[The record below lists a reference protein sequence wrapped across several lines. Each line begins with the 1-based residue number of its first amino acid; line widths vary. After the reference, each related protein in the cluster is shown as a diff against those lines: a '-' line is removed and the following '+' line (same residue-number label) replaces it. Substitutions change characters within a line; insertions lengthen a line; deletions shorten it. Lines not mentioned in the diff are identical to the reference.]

1 MEVMSPPPLGP
12 IRLGLTVLLSG
23 FFAVVPSPANPAA
36 AGSNVRLAKEVAA
49 AIESALAAGPEQG
62 VRLRRA
68 ELHGARLEIDF
79 SPELAAIGPGSAAFE
94 SFSRRIHRATG
105 DVLALELASYEV
117 RTSIAG
123 VPLHQLLAPVDAALR
138 QRPLRDAPDPATPSA
153 AALALRRIAIS
164 PGHGYYQNASGR
176 WVLQREYWQG
186 IVEDF
191 VNHDMITL
199 VRDELQAA
207 GAEVL
212 STRNLD
218 RTAGTGES
226 GFPRWQEAARYHV
239 KSLGAPSS
247 VWNEAG
253 YDHLSQDI
261 RCRPLWANQVNAD
274 VLVSLH
280 NNGGGGTGTE
290 TLYDTN
296 NGFGPESKRLADAVH
311 NRVIAAIRRE
321 HSATWTDRRV
331 KGFNGDYGEN
341 RLATRPAILIE
352 VAFMDRPT
360 PDNGALQDVGFHR
373 IVARAIREGVEE
385 YFATSPA
392 TAPAAPSGLVAS
404 AAAGGVNLTWRDD
417 TANETGFRVERR
429 TAGATDWQTLA
440 TLPANAT
447 SYTDASASTDAT
459 LVYRVTA
466 FNAAGNGPQSSNEA
480 TVGQAITLPAAPP
493 RTGAWLANLS
503 LRTTL
508 AANQPVTVGFV
519 VSGGARDLLVRAAGP
534 TLAAFGV
541 TTAMPDPRLEV
552 YRGATRAAAN
562 NDWPVALTPVM
573 AAQGA
578 FPFVAASRDAA
589 LFQSFDGAATAQAS
603 GPTGG
608 TVLIETYDT
617 GGARDGR
624 IVNLSARN
632 RVGAGGDI
640 LIAGLYVAGSGSR
653 RVLIRGVGPGLA
665 ALGVEGTLANPRLEV
680 FAADGTRIADN
691 DDWDPALAATFRS
704 VAAFALPD
712 RSRDAAL
719 VVELPAGRGYTAQVS
734 GAGGST
740 GEALVEVYEL
750 P

>member
-1 MEVMSPPPLGP
+1 
-12 IRLGLTVLLSG
+12 VLLLG
-23 FFAVVPSPANPAA
+23 VFAVGSATADTAPAD
-36 AGSNVRLAKEVAA
+36 SHTRLAKEVAA
-49 AIESALAAGPEQG
+49 AIESAIAAGPEPS
-62 VRLRRA
+62 VRLLRA
-68 ELHGARLEIDF
+68 DLRDSRLELDF
-79 SPELAAIGPGSAAFE
+79 SGELAAIGPGSAAFE
-94 SFSRRIHRATG
+94 AFSRRIHRATG
-105 DVLALELASYEV
+105 DVLARELASYEV

-123 VPLHQLLAPVDAALR
+123 TPLHELLVSSDTVLR
-138 QRPLRDAPDPATPSA
+138 QRPLRDAPEPTTPSA

-164 PGHGYYQNASGR
+164 PGHGYYQNTAGR

-199 VRDELQAA
+199 VRDELQTA

-218 RTAGTGES
+218 RAAGTGES
-226 GFPRWQEAARYHV
+226 GFPRWQEAARYHL
-239 KSLGAPSS
+239 KALGAPAS
-247 VWNEAG
+247 VWSSTG
-253 YDHLSQDI
+253 TDHLSHDI
-261 RCRPLWANQVNAD
+261 RCRPLWANHVNAD

-290 TLYDTN
+290 TLYDTD

-321 HSATWTDRRV
+321 YNATWTDRRV

-360 PDNGALQDVGFHR
+360 PDNAALQDVGFHR

-392 TAPAAPSGLVAS
+392 AAPAAPSGLVAS
-404 AAAGGVNLTWRDD
+404 AAAGGINLTWKDE

-429 TAGATDWQTLA
+429 ATTATEWQTLT

-447 SYTDASASTDAT
+447 SYTDASAPTGAS
-459 LVYRVTA
+459 LVYRVTS
-466 FNAAGNGPQSSNEA
+466 FNAAGNGPQASNEA
-480 TVGQAITLPAAPP
+480 TLGPAITLPSAPP

-534 TLAAFGV
+534 TLAAFGL
-541 TTAMPDPRLEV
+541 TSAMPDPRLEV
-552 YRGATRAAAN
+552 YRGATRTAAN
-562 NDWPVALTPVM
+562 NDWPLALGSVM

-578 FPFVAASRDAA
+578 FPFTTASRDAA

-603 GPTGG
+603 GPAGG
-608 TVLIETYDT
+608 TVLVEAYDT

-624 IVNLSARN
+624 IINLSARN
-632 RVGAGGDI
+632 RVGSGGDI

-665 ALGVEGTLANPRLEV
+665 EFGVEGTLANPRLAV
-680 FAADGTRIADN
+680 FSAEGTRIAEN
-691 DDWDPALAATFRS
+691 DDWDLALAATFRS

-734 GAGGST
+734 GMGGTT

>member
-1 MEVMSPPPLGP
+1 E
-12 IRLGLTVLLSG
+12 
-23 FFAVVPSPANPAA
+23 A
-36 AGSNVRLAKEVAA
+36 
-49 AIESALAAGPEQG
+49 
-62 VRLRRA
+62 
-68 ELHGARLEIDF
+68 
-79 SPELAAIGPGSAAFE
+79 
-94 SFSRRIHRATG
+94 FSRRIHRAAG
-105 DVLALELASYEV
+105 NVLSRDLTTYEV
-117 RTSIAG
+117 HTAIAG
-123 VPLHQLLAPVDAALR
+123 TALHALLAPADAALR
-138 QRPLRDAPDPATPSA
+138 QRPLREAPEPVTPTA

-164 PGHGYYQNASGR
+164 PGHGYYQNAAGT
-176 WVLQREYWQG
+176 WVLQRGYLQG

-191 VNHDMITL
+191 VNHDMITV

-218 RTAGTGES
+218 RAAGNGES

-239 KSLGAPSS
+239 KSLGAPAS
-247 VWNEAG
+247 VWNEPG

-261 RCRPLWANQVNAD
+261 RCRPLWANHVNAD

-311 NRVIAAIRRE
+311 NRVIAAIRRD
-321 HSATWTDRRV
+321 HDAAWTDRRV

-341 RLATRPAILIE
+341 RLASRPAILIE
-352 VAFMDRPT
+352 VAFMDRPA
-360 PDNGALQDVGFHR
+360 PDNAALQSAAFHR

-392 TAPAAPSGLVAS
+392 TAPAAPSAL
-404 AAAGGVNLTWRDD
+404 AAAYGTGGVNLTWKDE

-429 TAGATDWQTLA
+429 AASAADWQTLT

-447 SYTDASASTDAT
+447 TYTDTTAPAGAT

-466 FNAAGNGPQSSNEA
+466 FNAAGNGPQASNEA
-480 TVGQAITLPAAPP
+480 TVGPAITPPAAPP

-541 TTAMPDPRLEV
+541 STAMPDPRLEV

-578 FPFVAASRDAA
+578 FPFTAASRDAA
-589 LFQSFDGAATAQAS
+589 LLQSVDGATTAQAS
-603 GPTGG
+603 GPAGG
-608 TVLIETYDT
+608 TVLVEAYDT
-617 GGARDGR
+617 GGTRDGR

-640 LIAGLYVAGSGSR
+640 LIAGLYIAGTGSR
-653 RVLIRGVGPGLA
+653 RLLIRGVGPGLA

-680 FAADGTRIADN
+680 FSAEGTRIADN

-734 GAGGST
+734 GVGGTT

>member
-1 MEVMSPPPLGP
+1 
-12 IRLGLTVLLSG
+12 VLLLG
-23 FFAVVPSPANPAA
+23 VFAVGSATADTAPAD
-36 AGSNVRLAKEVAA
+36 SHTRLAKEVAA
-49 AIESALAAGPEQG
+49 AIESAIAAGPEPS
-62 VRLRRA
+62 VRLLRA
-68 ELHGARLEIDF
+68 DLRDSRLELDF
-79 SPELAAIGPGSAAFE
+79 SGELAAIGPGSAAFE
-94 SFSRRIHRATG
+94 AFSRRIHRATG
-105 DVLALELASYEV
+105 DVLARELASYEV

-123 VPLHQLLAPVDAALR
+123 TPLHELLVSSDTVLR
-138 QRPLRDAPDPATPSA
+138 QRPLRDAPEPTTPSA

-164 PGHGYYQNASGR
+164 PGHGYYQNTAGR

-199 VRDELQAA
+199 VRDELQTA

-218 RTAGTGES
+218 RAAGTGES
-226 GFPRWQEAARYHV
+226 GFPRWQEAARYHL
-239 KSLGAPSS
+239 KALGAPAS
-247 VWNEAG
+247 VWSSTG
-253 YDHLSQDI
+253 TDHLSHDI
-261 RCRPLWANQVNAD
+261 RCRPLWANHVNAD

-290 TLYDTN
+290 TLYDTD

-321 HSATWTDRRV
+321 YNATWTDRRV

-360 PDNGALQDVGFHR
+360 PDNAALQDVGFHR

-392 TAPAAPSGLVAS
+392 AAPAAPSGLVAS
-404 AAAGGVNLTWRDD
+404 AAAGGINLTWKDE

-429 TAGATDWQTLA
+429 ATTATEWQTLT

-447 SYTDASASTDAT
+447 SYTDASAPTGAS
-459 LVYRVTA
+459 LVYRVTS
-466 FNAAGNGPQSSNEA
+466 FNAAGNGPQASNEA
-480 TVGQAITLPAAPP
+480 TLGPAITLPSAPP

-534 TLAAFGV
+534 TLAAFGL
-541 TTAMPDPRLEV
+541 TSAMPDPRLEV
-552 YRGATRAAAN
+552 YRGATRTAAN
-562 NDWPVALTPVM
+562 NDWPLALGSVM

-578 FPFVAASRDAA
+578 FPFTTASRDAA

-603 GPTGG
+603 GPAGG
-608 TVLIETYDT
+608 TVLVEAYDT

-624 IVNLSARN
+624 IINLSARN
-632 RVGAGGDI
+632 RVGSGGDI

-665 ALGVEGTLANPRLEV
+665 EFGVEGTLANPRLEV
-680 FAADGTRIADN
+680 FSAEGTRIAEN
-691 DDWDPALAATFRS
+691 DDWDLALAATFRS

-734 GAGGST
+734 GMSGTT

>member
-1 MEVMSPPPLGP
+1 MTPPPRGP
-12 IRLGLTVLLSG
+12 IRLGLTGLLFG
-23 FFAVVPSPANPAA
+23 FLAVVPSPANPAA
-36 AGSNVRLAKEVAA
+36 AGSNVRLATEVAT
-49 AIESALAAGPEQG
+49 AIGSALAAGPEQG
-62 VRLRRA
+62 VRLLRA
-68 ELHGARLEIDF
+68 DLRDTRLELDF
-79 SPELAAIGPGSAAFE
+79 SAELAALGPGGAEFE
-94 SFSRRIHRATG
+94 AFSRRIHRAVG
-105 DVLALELASYEV
+105 DILSPGLPAYEV

-123 VPLHQLLAPVDAALR
+123 TPLHELLAPADAVSTR
-138 QRPLRDAPDPATPSA
+138 RPLREPPGSAAPATS
-153 AALALRRIAIS
+153 ALALRRIAIS
-164 PGHGYYQNASGR
+164 PGHGYYQNPAGA
-176 WVLQREYWQG
+176 WVLQRGYWQG

-191 VNHDMITL
+191 VNHDMITV

-212 STRNLD
+212 ATRNLD
-218 RTAGTGES
+218 RAAGAGES
-226 GFPRWQEAARYHV
+226 GFPRWQEAARYHL
-239 KSLGAPSS
+239 KAIGAPAT
-247 VWNEAG
+247 VWNSTG
-253 YDHLSQDI
+253 TDHLSHDI
-261 RCRPLWANQVNAD
+261 RCRPLWANHVNAD

-290 TLYDTN
+290 TLYDTD
-296 NGFGPESKRLADAVH
+296 NGFGQESKRLADAVH

-321 HSATWTDRRV
+321 HDATWTDRRV

-352 VAFMDRPT
+352 VAFMDRPM
-360 PDNGALQDVGFHR
+360 PDNAALQSSVFHR

-392 TAPAAPSGLVAS
+392 AAPAAPSALVAS
-404 AAAGGVNLTWRDD
+404 AADGGVNLTWKDE

-429 TAGATDWQTLA
+429 AANTADWRTLA

-447 SYTDASASTDAT
+447 AYTDTSAPAGAS
-459 LVYRVTA
+459 LVYRVTS
-466 FNAAGNGPQSSNEA
+466 FNAAGNGPQASNEA
-480 TVGQAITLPAAPP
+480 AVGPPITPPASTP

-508 AANQPVTVGFV
+508 AAGQPVTVGFV

-534 TLAAFGV
+534 ALAAFGV
-541 TTAMPDPRLEV
+541 TAAMPDPRLEV
-552 YRGATRAAAN
+552 YRGATRDADN
-562 NDWPVALTPVM
+562 NDWPVALTSVM

-578 FPFVAASRDAA
+578 FPFTAASRDAA
-589 LFQSFDGAATAQAS
+589 LFRSVDGAATAQAS
-603 GPTGG
+603 GPAGG
-608 TVLIETYDT
+608 TVLVEAYDT

-632 RVGAGGDI
+632 RVGAGGDV
-640 LIAGLYVAGSGSR
+640 LIAGLYVAGTGTR

-719 VVELPAGRGYTAQVS
+719 AIDLPAGRGYTAQVS
-734 GAGGST
+734 GVAGST

>member
-1 MEVMSPPPLGP
+1 MTPPPRGP
-12 IRLGLTVLLSG
+12 IRLGLTGLLLG

-36 AGSNVRLAKEVAA
+36 AGSNVRLATEVAT
-49 AIESALAAGPEQG
+49 AIGSALAAGPEQG
-62 VRLRRA
+62 VRLLRA
-68 ELHGARLEIDF
+68 DLRDSRLELDF
-79 SPELAAIGPGSAAFE
+79 SAELAALGPGGAEFE
-94 SFSRRIHRATG
+94 AFSRRIHRAVG
-105 DVLALELASYEV
+105 DILSPGLPGYEV

-123 VPLHQLLAPVDAALR
+123 TPLHALLAPADTVSTR
-138 QRPLRDAPDPATPSA
+138 RPLREPPGSPAPATS
-153 AALALRRIAIS
+153 ALALRRIAIS
-164 PGHGYYQNASGR
+164 PGHGYYQNAAGT
-176 WVLQREYWQG
+176 WVLQRGYWQG

-191 VNHDMITL
+191 VNHDMITV

-226 GFPRWQEAARYHV
+226 GFPRWQEAARYHL
-239 KSLGAPSS
+239 KAIGAPAT
-247 VWNEAG
+247 VWNSTG
-253 YDHLSQDI
+253 TDHLSHDI
-261 RCRPLWANQVNAD
+261 RCRPLWANHVNAD

-290 TLYDTN
+290 TLYDTD

-321 HSATWTDRRV
+321 HDATWIDRRV

-360 PDNGALQDVGFHR
+360 PDNAALQSGAFHR

-392 TAPAAPSGLVAS
+392 AAPAAPSALVAS
-404 AAAGGVNLTWRDD
+404 AAPGGVNLTWKDE

-429 TAGATDWQTLA
+429 AANTADWRTLA

-447 SYTDASASTDAT
+447 AYTDASAPAGAS
-459 LVYRVTA
+459 LVYRVTS
-466 FNAAGNGPQSSNEA
+466 FNAAGNGPQASNEA
-480 TVGQAITLPAAPP
+480 AVGPPITPPAANP

-508 AANQPVTVGFV
+508 AAGQPVTVGFV

-534 TLAAFGV
+534 ALAAFGV
-541 TTAMPDPRLEV
+541 TAAMPDPRLEV
-552 YRGATRAAAN
+552 YRGATRDADN
-562 NDWPVALTPVM
+562 NDWPVALASVM

-578 FPFVAASRDAA
+578 FPFSAASRDAA
-589 LFQSFDGAATAQAS
+589 LFRSVDGAATAQAS
-603 GPTGG
+603 GPAGG
-608 TVLIETYDT
+608 TVLVEAYDT

-632 RVGAGGDI
+632 RVGAGGDV
-640 LIAGLYVAGSGSR
+640 LIAGLYVAGTGTR

-680 FAADGTRIADN
+680 FAADGARIAEN

-719 VVELPAGRGYTAQVS
+719 AIELPAGRGYTAQVS
-734 GAGGST
+734 GVAGST

>member
-1 MEVMSPPPLGP
+1 MSHPPRGP
-12 IRLGLTVLLSG
+12 IRLGLTVLLFVLSCTDPMRADPG
-23 FFAVVPSPANPAA
+23 P
-36 AGSNVRLAKEVAA
+36 AGSRSRLETEVAD
-49 AIESALAAGPEQG
+49 AIASALAAGPEQG
-62 VRLRRA
+62 VRLLRA
-68 ELHGARLEIDF
+68 DLRDSRLELDF
-79 SPELAAIGPGSAAFE
+79 STELAAIGPGSAAFE
-94 SFSRRIHRATG
+94 AFSRRIHRATG
-105 DVLALELASYEV
+105 DVLSRELVSYEV

-123 VPLHQLLAPVDAALR
+123 APLHELLAPAEAALR
-138 QRPLRDAPDPATPSA
+138 QRPLREAPEPATPSA

-164 PGHGYYQNASGR
+164 PGHGYYQNAAGT
-176 WVLQREYWQG
+176 WVLQRGYWQG

-218 RTAGTGES
+218 RAAGTGES
-226 GFPRWQEAARYHV
+226 GFPRWQEAARYHL
-239 KSLGAPSS
+239 KALGAPAS
-247 VWNEAG
+247 VWSSTG
-253 YDHLSQDI
+253 TDHLSHDI
-261 RCRPLWANQVNAD
+261 RCRPLWANHVNAD

-290 TLYDTN
+290 TLYDTD

-321 HSATWTDRRV
+321 YSATWTDRRV

-360 PDNGALQDVGFHR
+360 PDNAALQDAGFHR

-404 AAAGGVNLTWRDD
+404 AAAGGVNLTWKDE

-429 TAGATDWQTLA
+429 ATTATEWQALT

-447 SYTDASASTDAT
+447 SYTDASAPTGAS
-459 LVYRVTA
+459 LVYRVTS
-466 FNAAGNGPQSSNEA
+466 FNAAGNGPQASNEA
-480 TVGQAITLPAAPP
+480 TVGPAITLPSAPP

-534 TLAAFGV
+534 TLAAFGL
-541 TTAMPDPRLEV
+541 TSAMPDPRLEV
-552 YRGATRAAAN
+552 YRGATRTAAN
-562 NDWPVALTPVM
+562 NDWPVALASVM

-578 FPFVAASRDAA
+578 FPFTTASRDAA

-603 GPTGG
+603 GPAGG
-608 TVLIETYDT
+608 TVLIEAYDT

-624 IVNLSARN
+624 IINLSARN

-665 ALGVEGTLANPRLEV
+665 EFGVEGTLANPRLEI
-680 FAADGTRIADN
+680 FSAEGTRIAEN

-734 GAGGST
+734 GVGGST

>member
-1 MEVMSPPPLGP
+1 
-12 IRLGLTVLLSG
+12 VLLLG
-23 FFAVVPSPANPAA
+23 VFAVGSATADTAPAD
-36 AGSNVRLAKEVAA
+36 SHTRLAKEVAA
-49 AIESALAAGPEQG
+49 AIESALAAGPEPS
-62 VRLRRA
+62 VRLLRA
-68 ELHGARLEIDF
+68 DLRDSRLELDF
-79 SPELAAIGPGSAAFE
+79 SGELAAIGPGSAAFE
-94 SFSRRIHRATG
+94 AFSRRIHRATG
-105 DVLALELASYEV
+105 DVLARELASYEV

-123 VPLHQLLAPVDAALR
+123 TPLHELLVSSDTVLR
-138 QRPLRDAPDPATPSA
+138 QRPLRDAPEPTTPSA

-164 PGHGYYQNASGR
+164 PGHGYYQNTAGR

-199 VRDELQAA
+199 VRDELQTA

-218 RTAGTGES
+218 RAAGTGES
-226 GFPRWQEAARYHV
+226 GFPRWQEAARYHL
-239 KSLGAPSS
+239 KALGAPAS
-247 VWNEAG
+247 VWSSTG
-253 YDHLSQDI
+253 TDHLSHDI
-261 RCRPLWANQVNAD
+261 RCRPLWANHVNAD

-290 TLYDTN
+290 TLYDTD

-321 HSATWTDRRV
+321 YNATWTDRRV

-360 PDNGALQDVGFHR
+360 PDNAALQDVGFHR

-392 TAPAAPSGLVAS
+392 AAPAAPSGLVAS
-404 AAAGGVNLTWRDD
+404 AAAGGINLTWKDE

-429 TAGATDWQTLA
+429 ATTATEWQTLT

-447 SYTDASASTDAT
+447 SYTDASAPTGAS
-459 LVYRVTA
+459 LVYRVTS
-466 FNAAGNGPQSSNEA
+466 FNAAGNGPQASNEA
-480 TVGQAITLPAAPP
+480 TLGPAITLPSAPP

-534 TLAAFGV
+534 TLAAFGL
-541 TTAMPDPRLEV
+541 TSAMPDPRLEV
-552 YRGATRAAAN
+552 YRGATRTAAN
-562 NDWPVALTPVM
+562 NDWPLALGSVM

-578 FPFVAASRDAA
+578 FPFTTASRDAA

-603 GPTGG
+603 GPAGG
-608 TVLIETYDT
+608 TVLVEAYDT

-624 IVNLSARN
+624 IINLSARN
-632 RVGAGGDI
+632 RVGSGGDI

-665 ALGVEGTLANPRLEV
+665 EFGVEGTLANPRLEV
-680 FAADGTRIADN
+680 FSAEGTRIAEN
-691 DDWDPALAATFRS
+691 DDWDLALAATFRS

-734 GAGGST
+734 GMGGTT

>member
-1 MEVMSPPPLGP
+1 MTPLPRGP
-12 IRLGLTVLLSG
+12 IRLGLTGLLFG

-36 AGSNVRLAKEVAA
+36 AGSNVRLATEVAT
-49 AIESALAAGPEQG
+49 AIGSALATDPVQG
-62 VRLRRA
+62 VRLLRA
-68 ELHGARLEIDF
+68 DLRDSRLELDF
-79 SPELAAIGPGSAAFE
+79 SAELAALGPGGAEFE
-94 SFSRRIHRATG
+94 AFSRRIHRAVG
-105 DVLALELASYEV
+105 DILSPDLPAYEV
-117 RTSIAG
+117 RTTIAG
-123 VPLHQLLAPVDAALR
+123 TPLQEILKSTDAALR
-138 QRPLRDAPDPATPSA
+138 QRPLREAPEAAPPSA
-153 AALALRRIAIS
+153 AALALRRVAIS
-164 PGHGYYQNASGR
+164 PGHGYYQNTAGR

-191 VNHDMITL
+191 VNHDMITV

-218 RTAGTGES
+218 RAAGAGES
-226 GFPRWQEAARYHV
+226 GFPRWQEAARYHL
-239 KSLGAPSS
+239 KAIGAPATVWSS
-247 VWNEAG
+247 TG
-253 YDHLSQDI
+253 TDHLSHDI
-261 RCRPLWANQVNAD
+261 RCRPLWANHVDAD

-290 TLYDTN
+290 TLYDTD

-311 NRVIAAIRRE
+311 NRVIAALRRDYN
-321 HSATWTDRRV
+321 AAWTDRRV

-360 PDNGALQDVGFHR
+360 PDNAALQDAGFHR
-373 IVARAIREGVEE
+373 LVARAIREGVEE

-392 TAPAAPSGLVAS
+392 AAPAAPSALAAS
-404 AAAGGVNLTWRDD
+404 IIPGGVGLSWKDE

-429 TAGATDWQTLA
+429 TAGATEWQTLT

-447 SYTDASASTDAT
+447 TYTDASAPAGTT
-459 LVYRVTA
+459 LVYRVIS
-466 FNAAGNGPQSSNEA
+466 FNAAGSGPQASNEA
-480 TVGQAITLPAAPP
+480 TVGPAINPPAGTP
-493 RTGAWLANLS
+493 RAGAWLANLS

-508 AANQPVTVGFV
+508 AANQPVTVGVV

-541 TTAMPDPRLEV
+541 STAMPDPRLEV
-552 YRGATRAAAN
+552 FRGATRAAAN
-562 NDWPVALTPVM
+562 NDWPSALAPLM

-578 FPFVAASRDAA
+578 FPFSTASRDAA
-589 LFQSFDGAATAQAS
+589 LFQSIDGAATAQAS
-603 GPTGG
+603 GPAGG
-608 TVLIETYDT
+608 TVLVEAYDT
-617 GGARDGR
+617 GGGRDGR

-632 RVGAGGDI
+632 RVGAGGDV
-640 LIAGLYVAGSGSR
+640 LIAGLYVAGTGTR

-680 FAADGTRIADN
+680 FAAEGTRIADN

-719 VVELPAGRGYTAQVS
+719 VIELPAGRGYTAQVS
-734 GAGGST
+734 GVGGTT
-740 GEALVEVYEL
+740 GEALVEIYEL

>member
-1 MEVMSPPPLGP
+1 MTPPPRVT
-12 IRLGLTVLLSG
+12 IRLGLKVLLLG
-23 FFAVVPSPANPAA
+23 VFAVGSATADTAPAD
-36 AGSNVRLAKEVAA
+36 SHTRLAKEVAA
-49 AIESALAAGPEQG
+49 AIESALAAGPEPS
-62 VRLRRA
+62 VRLLRA
-68 ELHGARLEIDF
+68 DLRDSRLELDF
-79 SPELAAIGPGSAAFE
+79 SGELAAIGPGSAAFE
-94 SFSRRIHRATG
+94 AFSRRIHRATG
-105 DVLALELASYEV
+105 DVLARELASYEV

-123 VPLHQLLAPVDAALR
+123 TPLHELLVSSDTVLR
-138 QRPLRDAPDPATPSA
+138 QRPLRDAPEPTTPSA

-164 PGHGYYQNASGR
+164 PGHGYYQNTAGR

-199 VRDELQAA
+199 VRDELQTA

-218 RTAGTGES
+218 RAAGTGES
-226 GFPRWQEAARYHV
+226 GFPRWQEAARYHL
-239 KSLGAPSS
+239 KALGAPAS
-247 VWNEAG
+247 VWSSTG
-253 YDHLSQDI
+253 TDHLSHDI
-261 RCRPLWANQVNAD
+261 RCRPLWANHVNAD

-290 TLYDTN
+290 TLYDTD

-311 NRVIAAIRRE
+311 NRVIAAIRRDYN
-321 HSATWTDRRV
+321 ATWTDRRV

-360 PDNGALQDVGFHR
+360 PDNAALQDAGFHR

-392 TAPAAPSGLVAS
+392 AAPAAPSGLVAS
-404 AAAGGVNLTWRDD
+404 AAAGGINLTWKDE

-429 TAGATDWQTLA
+429 ATTATEWQTLA

-447 SYTDASASTDAT
+447 SYTDASAPTGAS
-459 LVYRVTA
+459 LVYRVTS
-466 FNAAGNGPQSSNEA
+466 FNAAGNGPQASNEA
-480 TVGQAITLPAAPP
+480 TVGPAITPPSAPP

-534 TLAAFGV
+534 TLAAFGL
-541 TTAMPDPRLEV
+541 TSAMPDPRLEV
-552 YRGATRAAAN
+552 YRGATRTAAN
-562 NDWPVALTPVM
+562 NDWPLALTSVM

-578 FPFVAASRDAA
+578 FPFTTASRDAA
-589 LFQSFDGAATAQAS
+589 LFQSFDGAATVQAS
-603 GPTGG
+603 GPAGG
-608 TVLIETYDT
+608 TVLVEAYDT

-624 IVNLSARN
+624 IINLSARN
-632 RVGAGGDI
+632 RVGSGGDI

-665 ALGVEGTLANPRLEV
+665 EFGVEGTLANPRLEV
-680 FAADGTRIADN
+680 FSAEGTRIAEN

-734 GAGGST
+734 GMGGTT

>member
-1 MEVMSPPPLGP
+1 
-12 IRLGLTVLLSG
+12 
-23 FFAVVPSPANPAA
+23 
-36 AGSNVRLAKEVAA
+36 
-49 AIESALAAGPEQG
+49 IESALAAGPEPS
-62 VRLRRA
+62 VRLLRA
-68 ELHGARLEIDF
+68 DLRDSRLELDF
-79 SPELAAIGPGSAAFE
+79 SGELAAIGPGSAAFE
-94 SFSRRIHRATG
+94 AFSRRIHRATG
-105 DVLALELASYEV
+105 DVLARELASYEV

-123 VPLHQLLAPVDAALR
+123 TPLHELLVSSDTVLR
-138 QRPLRDAPDPATPSA
+138 QRPLRDAPEPTTPSA

-164 PGHGYYQNASGR
+164 PGHGYYQNTAGQ

-199 VRDELQAA
+199 VRDELQTA

-218 RTAGTGES
+218 RAAGTGES
-226 GFPRWQEAARYHV
+226 GFPRWQEAARYHL
-239 KSLGAPSS
+239 KALGAPAS
-247 VWNEAG
+247 VWSSTG
-253 YDHLSQDI
+253 TDHLSHDI
-261 RCRPLWANQVNAD
+261 RCRPLWANHVNAD

-290 TLYDTN
+290 TLYDTD

-321 HSATWTDRRV
+321 YNATWTDRRV

-360 PDNGALQDVGFHR
+360 PDNAALQDAGFHR

-392 TAPAAPSGLVAS
+392 AAPAAPSGLVAS
-404 AAAGGVNLTWRDD
+404 AAAGGINLTWKDE

-429 TAGATDWQTLA
+429 ATTATEWQTLT

-447 SYTDASASTDAT
+447 SYTDASAPTGAS
-459 LVYRVTA
+459 LVYRVTS
-466 FNAAGNGPQSSNEA
+466 FNAAGNGPQASNEA
-480 TVGQAITLPAAPP
+480 TAGPAITPPSAPP

-534 TLAAFGV
+534 TLAAFGL
-541 TTAMPDPRLEV
+541 TSAMPDPRLEV
-552 YRGATRAAAN
+552 YRGATRTAAN
-562 NDWPVALTPVM
+562 NDWPLALGSVM

-578 FPFVAASRDAA
+578 FPFTTASRDAA
-589 LFQSFDGAATAQAS
+589 LFQSFDGAATVQAS
-603 GPTGG
+603 GPAGG
-608 TVLIETYDT
+608 TVLVEAYDT

-624 IVNLSARN
+624 IINLSARN
-632 RVGAGGDI
+632 RVGSGGDI

-665 ALGVEGTLANPRLEV
+665 EFGVEGTLANPRLEV
-680 FAADGTRIADN
+680 FSAEGTRIAEN
-691 DDWDPALAATFRS
+691 DDWDLALAATFRS

-734 GAGGST
+734 GMGGTT

>member
-1 MEVMSPPPLGP
+1 MIPLPRGRLIPGSSLPLFLLLLATTVRMEADP
-12 IRLGLTVLLSG
+12 R
-23 FFAVVPSPANPAA
+23 
-36 AGSNVRLAKEVAA
+36 AGLAKETAA
-49 AIESALAAGPEQG
+49 ALEAALAADPVPG
-62 VRLRRA
+62 VRLLRA
-68 ELHGARLEIDF
+68 ELHGSRLELDF
-79 SPELAAIGPGSAAFE
+79 SGELAALEPGSAAFE
-94 SFSRRIHRATG
+94 AFSRRIHRATG
-105 DVLALELASYEV
+105 DVLDRALVSYEV

-123 VPLHQLLAPVDAALR
+123 TPLHQFLASSDTALR
-138 QRPLRDAPDPATPSA
+138 QRPLRDAPAPTTPSA
-153 AALALRRIAIS
+153 AALALRRIAVS
-164 PGHGYYQNASGR
+164 PGHGYYQNAAGA
-176 WVLQREYWQG
+176 WVLQRGYWQG

-218 RTAGTGES
+218 RAAGNGES
-226 GFPRWQEAARYHV
+226 GFPRWQEAARYHL
-239 KSLGAPSS
+239 KAIGAPAS
-247 VWNEAG
+247 VWSSTG
-253 YDHLSQDI
+253 TDHLSQDI

-290 TLYDTN
+290 TLYDTD

-311 NRVIAAIRRE
+311 SRVIAAIRRE
-321 HSATWTDRRV
+321 YNATWADRRV

-341 RLATRPAILIE
+341 RLATRPAILLEI
-352 VAFMDRPT
+352 AFMDRPT
-360 PDNGALQDVGFHR
+360 PDNAALQDPGFHR
-373 IVARAIREGVEE
+373 LVARAIREGVEE

-392 TAPAAPSGLVAS
+392 IAPAAPSTLLATS
-404 AAAGGVNLTWRDD
+404 AAGGVNLTWKDE

-429 TAGATDWQTLA
+429 TAAANEWQTLA

-447 SYTDASASTDAT
+447 VYTDTSAPTGAPV
-459 LVYRVTA
+459 VYRVA
-466 FNAAGNGPQSSNEA
+466 SFNAAGSGPQASNEA
-480 TVGQAITLPAAPP
+480 TVGPAITLPSATP

-552 YRGATRAAAN
+552 YRGAVRAAAN
-562 NDWPVALTPVM
+562 NDWPAALTPVM

-578 FPFVAASRDAA
+578 FPFATASRDAA
-589 LFQSFDGAATAQAS
+589 LFQSIDGAATTQAS
-603 GPTGG
+603 GPAGG
-608 TVLIETYDT
+608 TVLIEAYDT
-617 GGARDGR
+617 GGTREGR
-624 IVNLSARN
+624 VVNLSARN
-632 RVGAGGDI
+632 QVGAGGDI
-640 LIAGLYVAGSGSR
+640 LIAGLYVAGTGSR
-653 RVLIRGVGPGLA
+653 RVLIRGIGPGLA
-665 ALGVEGTLANPRLEV
+665 ALGVEGALANPRLEV
-680 FAADGTRIADN
+680 FTADGTRIAEN
-691 DDWDPALAATFRS
+691 DDWDPTLAATFRS
-704 VAAFALPD
+704 VAAFSLPD

-719 VVELPAGRGYTAQVS
+719 VIALPAGRGYTAQVS
-734 GAGGST
+734 GVGGAT